1 MSDGGWYAC
10 PNLMTG
16 TVFGFYVTGT
26 VAAPVCFNFM
36 EVMAFTQEAIQLKA
50 NVIVSVIGTNN
61 PTYPATNAKQYKVAL
76 LYTESAR

>member
-16 TVFGFYVTGT
+16 RVFGFYVTGT
-26 VAAPVCFNFM
+26 NATPACFDFM
-36 EVMAFTQEAIQLKA
+36 EVMSFTQEAIQLKA

-61 PTYPATNAKQYKVAL
+61 PVYPAANAKQYKVAL

>member
-16 TVFGFYVTGT
+16 TVFGFYLAGT
-26 VAAPVCFNFM
+26 PVCFNFM

-50 NVIVSVIGTNN
+50 SVIVSVIGTNN
-61 PTYPATNAKQYKVAL
+61 PTYPSANAKQSKVAL

>member
-16 TVFGFYVTGT
+16 TVFGFYVTDKN
-26 VAAPVCFNFM
+26 ASFVCFNFM

-50 NVIVSVIGTNN
+50 NVIVSVIGTNI
-61 PTYPATNAKQYKVAL
+61 PTYPAANAKQYKVAL
-76 LYTESAR
+76 LYTDSAR